1 MNQPEPEPE
10 ATPPARI
17 GLTPQLIGKVGEI
30 ATEMSFAPTVPTE
43 AREVVVL
50 NRMEKLGLLVDD
62 RVKALLKQSLDG
74 LDQVKPVIEEEY
86 GELTIIGKGETR
98 YGMAPTY
105 GLPDYVA
112 FAKGKD
118 KPILVEVKNTRASQL
133 SR

>member
-1 MNQPEPEPE
+1 
-10 ATPPARI
+10 
-17 GLTPQLIGKVGEI
+17 
-30 ATEMSFAPTVPTE
+30 
-43 AREVVVL
+43 
-50 NRMEKLGLLVDD
+50 MEKLGLLVAE

-118 KPILVEVKNTRASQL
+118 KPILVEVKNTPSVTTLKMSFKHSITTHFKR
-133 SR
+133 RWV